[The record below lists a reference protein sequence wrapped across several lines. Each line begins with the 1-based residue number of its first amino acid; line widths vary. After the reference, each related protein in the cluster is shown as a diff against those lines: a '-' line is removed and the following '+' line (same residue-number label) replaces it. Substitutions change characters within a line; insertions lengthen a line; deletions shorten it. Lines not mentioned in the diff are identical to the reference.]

1 MSNTTENK
9 TTEYSFEGQPKQ
21 QKAFVMSDARAKY
34 YYDLCDAKGIKGVNI
49 YEVKSND
56 EFDAELSRVR
66 SFRKP
71 SDAQIK
77 LIQQKIENLAS
88 MDIHVDIPELLTGGA
103 DGTAGLFIQTL
114 IAIEKEHYED
124 AKPTDAQLKAY
135 AAGRNAER
143 K

>member
-34 YYDLCDAKGIKGVNI
+34 YYDLCATKGIKGVNI

-88 MDIHVDIPELLTGGA
+88 MDIHVDIPELLTGA
-103 DGTAGLFIQTL
+103 L
-114 IAIEKEHYED
+114 
-124 AKPTDAQLKAY
+124 Y
-135 AAGRNAER
+135 ARPPFLMQR
-143 K
+143 